1 MSVAAVAEPNTTPMF
16 FTKWEHGGL
25 PVTRPEEG
33 KWVIHYPDGEQQFSS
48 GRALMR
54 AIHNGRDPHLQVERY
69 FKAGKWDKQKS
80 APCGTV
86 GNVIHGVFPGQL
98 TTLDLFGVLPT
109 VTEAPKTEEPKLGI
123 DLANRAHEVRK
134 LLFAGFGRRI
144 VAMGYDPEDVLQ
156 DVYKGLLARNMGTC
170 PWDARKSSFGHYVH
184 MVCSC
189 ILSNYHRK
197 YNRIN
202 MNERPGVYMMRDGGS
217 CEVDLAES
225 NLCVDR
231 EDQGDAIEES
241 EMVQELRNAILAI
254 EDDGILED
262 GEYSKR
268 EVSLDVLPLL
278 VQGWKRREISHE
290 LGIREGIIT
299 KCINLIRRAAKDT
312 WNVAPAWK

>member
-1 MSVAAVAEPNTTPMF
+1 
-16 FTKWEHGGL
+16 
-25 PVTRPEEG
+25 
-33 KWVIHYPDGEQQFSS
+33 
-48 GRALMR
+48 
-54 AIHNGRDPHLQVERY
+54 
-69 FKAGKWDKQKS
+69 
-80 APCGTV
+80 
-86 GNVIHGVFPGQL
+86 
-98 TTLDLFGVLPT
+98 
-109 VTEAPKTEEPKLGI
+109 
-123 DLANRAHEVRK
+123 
-134 LLFAGFGRRI
+134 
-144 VAMGYDPEDVLQ
+144 
-156 DVYKGLLARNMGTC
+156 
-170 PWDARKSSFGHYVH
+170 